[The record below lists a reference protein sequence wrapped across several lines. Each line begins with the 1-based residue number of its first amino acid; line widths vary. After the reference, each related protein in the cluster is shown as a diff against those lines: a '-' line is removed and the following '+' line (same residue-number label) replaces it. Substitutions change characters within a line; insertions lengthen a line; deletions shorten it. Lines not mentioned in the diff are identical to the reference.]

1 MTLVIHLKRK
11 KRTKDWYVIYLND
24 GREILSY
31 IDFIVKFKIKPGK
44 KLTEEQILE
53 IKSNSELIYAK
64 ETAYK
69 FLSYKPRTQKE
80 VEEKLR
86 QKGFA
91 HDVISKAVEDIKRYG
106 FINDLE
112 YARNF
117 VLNKSKSKSLGKV
130 ALKQALLLK
139 GIPLETIE
147 QVIAERENLID
158 ETEVAFELAQKKL
171 KLLKSSKKKKRSE
184 SELKRK
190 IYEFLTRRGFTWET
204 INHVIGKIFDDSE
217 LYI

>member
-1 MTLVIHLKRK
+1 M
-11 KRTKDWYVIYLND
+11 
-24 GREILSY
+24 
-31 IDFIVKFKIKPGK
+31 
-44 KLTEEQILE
+44 
-53 IKSNSELIYAK
+53 
-64 ETAYK
+64 
-69 FLSYKPRTQKE
+69 
-80 VEEKLR
+80 
-86 QKGFA
+86 
-91 HDVISKAVEDIKRYG
+91 ISKAVEDIKRYG